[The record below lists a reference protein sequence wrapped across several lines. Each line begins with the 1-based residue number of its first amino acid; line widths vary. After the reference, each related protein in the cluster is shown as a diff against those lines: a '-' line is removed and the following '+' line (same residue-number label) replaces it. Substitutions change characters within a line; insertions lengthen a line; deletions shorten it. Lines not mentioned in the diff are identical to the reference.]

1 MNLKMEK
8 NKTEIIKLLKHKQG
22 ICSRLLEKMGEQMK
36 AVETQ
41 DESGLGAIIEGKE
54 ELIVGLN
61 ETDKKIA
68 DLAGELDSIIIESLG
83 REHEGLIQDIES
95 DLEKIIE
102 QEKICHEQLSLVKSE
117 VLEKIKAVKKGQAL
131 LKGYGVSKR
140 TKPNIS
146 KNV

>member
-1 MNLKMEK
+1 MNLNMEK
-8 NKTEIIKLLKHKQG
+8 NKTEIIKLLKQKQET
-22 ICSRLLEKMGEQMK
+22 CSRLLEKMDEQMK
-36 AVETQ
+36 AVDSQ
-41 DESGLGAIIEGKE
+41 DEPGLMVIIEGKE
-54 ELIVGLN
+54 ELIAGLN

-68 DLAGELDSIIIESLG
+68 DLASDMDCNIIESLG
-83 REHEGLIQDIES
+83 REHKGLVQSIES

-102 QEKICHEQLSLVKSE
+102 QEKICHEKLSLVKNE

-140 TKPNIS
+140 VKPNIS